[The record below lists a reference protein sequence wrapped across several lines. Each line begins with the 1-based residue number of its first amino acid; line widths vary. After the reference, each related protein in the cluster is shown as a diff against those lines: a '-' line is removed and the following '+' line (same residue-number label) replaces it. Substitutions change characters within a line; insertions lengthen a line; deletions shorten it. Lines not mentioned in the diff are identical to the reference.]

1 MGLGFGVV
9 GGGVEVL
16 ARLIDKDW
24 VGVGITTGAEAGAVE
39 LVEVED
45 VVTATEL
52 LLDVE
57 MGPGVPPGGLL
68 GAMEDEL
75 IETLEE

>member
-1 MGLGFGVV
+1 MPYPVPSRLWPEERVSDEGVNHSD
-9 GGGVEVL
+9 L
-16 ARLIDKDW
+16 RLVI
-24 VGVGITTGAEAGAVE
+24 
-39 LVEVED
+39 LSEVED